1 MEHVYK
7 TLYEIALKNTEELVI
22 KEFKIYNNFL
32 DHYTISVLPNRVY
45 YKDGEEMSE
54 EEFDK
59 LYQKFRNE
67 NKI

>member
-1 MEHVYK
+1 VEHVYK